1 MAVKDELEEINLF
14 DEGKPEVTVAPEA
27 DDDPTKDDFVMP
39 EKFVGK
45 SVEDVVKSYQN
56 LEQDHGRKSNE
67 IGELRKLTDDILRQK
82 VEPVKDDSTS
92 QSNEVGFDELIEDP
106 QAAIDKVLSTNPRL
120 AALEANIQTSA
131 QATAH
136 NAILKRHSDADTVV
150 ASPEFQQWLM
160 ENPGR
165 QRTFAD
171 ASNNLDIDMADS
183 MLDIYKSGR
192 EAKTNEAVETRDTN
206 AKESLKKATN
216 EKGNKNSGGRKPIY
230 KRKELI
236 HMKVHDP
243 QRWESMSDDIRQ
255 AYADG
260 RVR

>member
-1 MAVKDELEEINLF
+1 MAVKDELEEVNLF
-14 DEGKPEVTVAPEA
+14 NEGKPEVTVAPEA
-27 DDDPTKDDFVMP
+27 DDTSTEDEFVIP

-45 SVEDVVKSYQN
+45 SIEDVITSYQN

-82 VEPVKDDSTS
+82 VDPVSKQETS

-120 AALEANIQTSA
+120 AALEANIQTNA
-131 QATAH
+131 QASAH
-136 NAILKRHSDADTVV
+136 TAILERHEDADTVV

-165 QRTFAD
+165 QRSFAD
-171 ASNNLDIDMADS
+171 ASNNLDIDMADA
-183 MLDIYKSGR
+183 MLDIYKSSK
-192 EAKTNEAVETRDTN
+192 ESKTKEAVETRDTN

-216 EKGNKNSGGRKPIY
+216 EKGSRHSGSRKPVY
-230 KRKELI
+230 QRKELI
-236 HMKVHDP
+236 HMKVTDP
-243 QRWESMSDDIRQ
+243 QRWESMSDDIRE
-255 AYADG
+255 AYAEG